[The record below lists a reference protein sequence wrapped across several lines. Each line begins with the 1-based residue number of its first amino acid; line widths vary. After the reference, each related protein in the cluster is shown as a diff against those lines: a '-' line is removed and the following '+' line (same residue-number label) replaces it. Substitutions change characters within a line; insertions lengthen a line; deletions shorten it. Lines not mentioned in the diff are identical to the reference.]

1 MHGGQLGHVYI
12 CMYANIEHSTMYHV
26 CMYIYIYIFIVRYIY
41 IYIYVSITLH
51 NCSPIYVY
59 KIINM
64 YRFTGTC
71 MYIYIFVYIYL
82 LYFLYLYVHICVC
95 LYTYFEHLWIHIYIY
110 FCLWM
115 KLGKI
120 YRCVLFGAW
129 SLIHKACPACFIWIT
144 DSKIL
149 ITVWI
154 IDQCFLNSTCK
165 FLKCVQKHHRNG
177 GWYTE
182 SFS

>member
-1 MHGGQLGHVYI
+1 MHGGQLVHVYI
-12 CMYANIEHSTMYHV
+12 CMYANISYSTMYHV
-26 CMYIYIYIFIVRYIY
+26 IMYVYIYIYFKID
-41 IYIYVSITLH
+41 IYIYVSIDIH
-51 NCSPIYVY
+51 NCLPIYVY

-64 YRFTGTC
+64 YRFTGTSI
-71 MYIYIFVYIYL
+71 YIYTYLYLSISIFIYICIYL
-82 LYFLYLYVHICVC
+82 FVC
-95 LYTYFEHLWIHIYIY
+95 ILIFEHLWIHMYIY

-129 SLIHKACPACFIWIT
+129 SLIYEVCPVCFIWIT
-144 DSKIL
+144 DSKIF

-177 GWYTE
+177 GWYTV